1 MLAAIL
7 LVAGVA
13 EAATQPGERI
23 VCLPETGLV
32 YVGDN
37 STPPHEFIDEQGQPS
52 GFTVDLIRALSRE
65 LGVTIDI
72 KLMTRANAIAAIESG
87 KAQLIHLGHTTEREA
102 RFDYLGPVSRVRG
115 SVVMRSGL
123 RPQALTLADLT
134 GMRVAVEKDTLTQ
147 EMFAR
152 LPMASRLKVT
162 LADSRDEAVKLW
174 ADGKVDGVAGSAS
187 AVIWLARKHGI
198 VDVVEVPF
206 HHTTFELVT
215 TKGCG
220 AALSPVASA
229 LANLRAQGVLDALS
243 EKWLAPRPYDP
254 FPWRLVAIGASVVML
269 IVAVGVGFV
278 WSLRRQVRERTEEL
292 SRALLAQQRLTDQAE
307 VATRAKSAFLATMSH
322 EIRTPLNAV
331 IATASVLER
340 MALAPD
346 QRELVDVIK
355 NGGDSLL
362 SVVSDILD
370 FSKIEAG
377 RLELDV
383 ITFDARALLKAT
395 AGLIE
400 RTASA
405 KGLQVEVIIEPG
417 FPQWVAGDANRVR
430 QVLLNLLSNAVK
442 FTAAGRV
449 GLTASATP
457 AVDGRTTVLVAVSDT
472 GLGIPADRL
481 QRLFEPFTQADS
493 STTRRF
499 GGTGLGLAISRH
511 LVETMGGR
519 VTVQSTPN
527 VGSTF
532 AFTLPLPVVVP
543 SFAPLQ
549 LAPVRADAWS
559 HLRVLLAEDNP
570 VNQLVERRI
579 LKTLGVQCDVVSNG
593 QEAVAAAQDVTY
605 DIVLLDLQM
614 PVMDGFEAAAGLR
627 KLTPVPWL
635 VAVTADVTTE
645 TRQAC
650 DAAGFNDYVSK
661 PVTVQDLSAAFARAR
676 IMPGANS
683 AVA

>member
-1 MLAAIL
+1 M
-7 LVAGVA
+7 
-13 EAATQPGERI
+13 PD
-23 VCLPETGLV
+23 TGLL
-32 YVGDN
+32 YVGDD
-37 STPPHEFIDEQGQPS
+37 STPPHEFLDQRGQPS
-52 GFTVDLIRALSRE
+52 GLTVDLIHALSRE
-65 LGVTIDI
+65 LGFKIDI
-72 KLMTRANAIAAIESG
+72 QLMARAEAIAAIETG
-87 KAQLIHLGHTTEREA
+87 KAQLIHLGYTPEREA

-115 SVVMRSGL
+115 SVVLRPGL
-123 RPQALTLADLT
+123 RPQAQSLVDLT
-134 GMRVAVEKDTLTQ
+134 GLTVAVEKDTLTQ

-152 LPMASRLKVT
+152 LPQSERLKVVP
-162 LADSRDEAVKLW
+162 AASREEAVELW

-187 AVIWLARKHGI
+187 AVIWLARKAGI
-198 VDVVEVPF
+198 SDVVEIPF

-215 TKGCG
+215 AKGCG
-220 AALSPVASA
+220 AAMSPVASA
-229 LANLRAQGVLDALS
+229 LAKLRAQGVLDALS
-243 EKWLAPRPYDP
+243 EKWLAPAPFEP
-254 FPWRLVAIGASVVML
+254 FPWRLVAIGASLVLL
-269 IVAVGVGFV
+269 IAAIGIGFV
-278 WSLRRQVRERTEEL
+278 WSLRRQVRERTEDL
-292 SRALLAQQRLTDQAE
+292 SRALLAQRRLTDQAE

-340 MALAPD
+340 MPLEPD

-383 ITFDARALLKAT
+383 TTFDLRALLKST
-395 AGLIE
+395 AGLIA

-405 KGLQVEVIIEPG
+405 KGLQLDVNVEPG
-417 FPQWVAGDANRVR
+417 LPQWVAGDANRVR
-430 QVLLNLLSNAVK
+430 QVMLNLLSNAVK
-442 FTAAGRV
+442 FTEAGRV
-449 GLTASATP
+449 EVTASATP
-457 AVDGRTTVLVAVSDT
+457 PVDGRTTVMVSVSDT

-511 LVETMGGR
+511 LIETMGGR
-519 VTVQSTPN
+519 VTVHSTPN

-543 SFAPLQ
+543 SFAPLT
-549 LAPVRADAWS
+549 LASARPDAWS

-579 LKTLGVQCDVVSNG
+579 LKTLGVQCDVANNG
-593 QEAVAAAQDVTY
+593 KEAVEAVHNATY

-614 PVMDGFEAAAGLR
+614 PVMDGFEAAAAMR
-627 KLTPVPWL
+627 KLERAPWL

-645 TRQAC
+645 TRHAC
-650 DAAGFNDYVSK
+650 DAAGFNDYISK
-661 PVTVQDLSAAFARAR
+661 PVTVQDLSAAFGRAR
-676 IMPGANS
+676 IVSGVKS